1 MDRLD
6 INSLP
11 KIKDSKEK
19 IKKTF
24 LLTPESV
31 EVYEKAKVLK
41 GIDTTKLCTDAVEKT
56 LQSIKH
62 LLNEK

>member
-1 MDRLD
+1 MDIKLE
-6 INSLP
+6 SLP

-24 LLTPESV
+24 LLTPEAV

-41 GIDTTKLCTDAVEKT
+41 GIDTTKMCTDALETT
-56 LQSIKH
+56 LLSIKH
-62 LLNEK
+62 LVK